1 MIGQVGTITVL
12 YEASLETTVR
22 FSHCSSTGVA
32 RLMPTGIRLQFD
44 INLTDKPSNCTEF
57 DKVLVLSVFGRLQF
71 LESVSLSSEF
81 IIFLSGNHLET
92 SFHHRQLPNPF
103 RLLAIA

>member
-71 LESVSLSSEF
+71 LESLF
-81 IIFLSGNHLET
+81 RFHRHLLFFCRVIT
-92 SFHHRQLPNPF
+92 
-103 RLLAIA
+103 